1 MSWSLGLSW
10 QDRRRLRIERGRDGR
25 SLRGRDGRSLSTVHC
40 AEVQLLQ
47 EAFPGPE
54 EAVGYV

>member
-25 SLRGRDGRSLSTVHC
+25 SRGRDGRSTVHS

-47 EAFPGPE
+47 EAFPGPK